1 MNFDDYICDG
11 QISMFDFTND
21 ASDNTDIE
29 FNPLKSLALHGT
41 GIRNGMK
48 RIKEYF
54 SESHTLREKVAFL
67 KSEYGTGGFGSPV
80 KKPCYIH
87 GMCTATSQ
95 KLIEYEYYDEDM
107 QDIKKYCS
115 WIDLANVI
123 TEMLERNEYIYREG
137 D

>member
-1 MNFDDYICDG
+1 MNCNDYSCSG
-11 QISMFDFTND
+11 QMDIFDFLEDKNN
-21 ASDNTDIE
+21 AKE
-29 FNPLKSLALHGT
+29 FNSLKALALHGT

-67 KSEYGTGGFGSPV
+67 KSEYGTGGFGSCD

-87 GMCTATSQ
+87 QMCTSISQ
-95 KLIEYEYYDEDM
+95 KLIEFEYYDENM
-107 QDIKKYCS
+107 QNAKKYCS
-115 WIDLANVI
+115 WVDLANI
-123 TEMLERNEYIYREG
+123 ISEMVAKDEYVYKDG

>member
-29 FNPLKSLALHGT
+29 FNPLKSLALYGT

-87 GMCTATSQ
+87 QMCTSISQ
-95 KLIEYEYYDEDM
+95 KLIEFEYYDENM
-107 QDIKKYCS
+107 QNVKKYCS
-115 WIDLANVI
+115 WVDLANI
-123 TEMLERNEYIYREG
+123 ISEMVAKDEYVYKDG

>member
-11 QISMFDFTND
+11 QMSMFDFMKD
-21 ASDNTDIE
+21 ASDNADNE
-29 FNPLKSLALHGT
+29 FNPLKSLVLHGT

-54 SESHTLREKVAFL
+54 LESHTLREKVAFL
-67 KSEYGTGGFGSPV
+67 KKEYGTGGFGLCD

-87 GMCTATSQ
+87 EMCTSTSQ
-95 KLIEYEYYDEDM
+95 KLIEFEYYDENI
-107 QDIKKYCS
+107 QNVKKYCS
-115 WIDLANVI
+115 WVDLANI
-123 TEMLERNEYIYREG
+123 ISEMVAKDEYVYKDG